1 MACLLAG
8 VSLLVTGFAP
18 QSYDELCLQGRRCLE
33 EKQSERAIEAYT
45 QAIKLSAEQSMAYFG
60 RALAYKDTGKFD
72 LAIADCSEA
81 IRLSPKEAVPYS
93 AYLLRAECH
102 EANNDL
108 ERALADITEAIERDR
123 SRAQLYLV
131 RARIHH
137 KKGGMDRAVYDF
149 TKAAELDPQDMTAV
163 LGRAQAYSD
172 NEDYDRAIED
182 YSEAIRRNGKVAGY
196 YFLRAK
202 VRFLLKDYDRV
213 IVDCGEAVRM
223 DPAFSAAYGLRGVAW
238 FEKRDF
244 DRAITDLNEV
254 IRQMPADIDAY
265 VWRGQAYREKEDLPK
280 AIADYSEALRMNP
293 KYQRALVLRAR
304 AYDKLG
310 DEPKAQADWKL
321 IPPPTP
327 PDTSKKTVFD
337 RMKSLAVPAIGT
349 DKPEGK
355 FLAKTHPATLLA
367 DLARRDAEAERRKA
381 LDAQRA
387 AEAVD
392 AKAVV
397 REQWEA
403 ADDLMVRSR
412 ALEDKG
418 DFETAAWGFKRAQE
432 RFSAVIQEVDR
443 VLASSPG
450 LWFGWAREKA
460 ERVTDSTKKGPLWLT
475 LAETSRQLGDDDG
488 YSRAMEKA
496 VAAAK
501 SASLLDPAVGVQ
513 SLLAIADVRYRHQD
527 TAGARACVREAAAS
541 CEGIDNASIRANSFS
556 LCAGY
561 FTRLGDT
568 AGWDMALEKASQCIP
583 QIARKGGYFKECA
596 PFSIKCFAYCE
607 AGDWERAFSQV
618 RQMEHELTPER
629 RPTNPHNFAVEYAKV
644 ALSAALYG
652 PDTKAGREMF
662 ERAYVAACTDLARFG
677 HWQESCSPDARRV
690 LAQADAAL
698 GARDRAWIAAVHLPK
713 ATDRAAVVAGI
724 ARKQVELKRY
734 EHLDDLLKI
743 LPPEV
748 TASPVMRW
756 VAEAETRA
764 GKRPMAEL
772 KRWANAM
779 QNPEDSAAALAGIGV
794 GTKNRQHVASEAEGA
809 TAPRKTIAADGS
821 ASGATGRNEIT
832 EKPAAGEILRTN
844 RTNPQ
849 VREMFDK
856 AAASVPRWWID
867 RAIALTNEV
876 PDALTRT
883 ALWLRIAAT
892 QAEVGD
898 VPAYRRSLEQATHSA
913 VATWETMCFE
923 QKRHR
928 NESEASFRPR
938 FITGGIDSNTERIGE
953 IIEAILEI
961 EAVHHQHG
969 ETRESI
975 DALLCGMR
983 CAEVLHRSSG
993 VLFYSLNKAWT
1004 PNLWMARIAGRF
1016 RLRGRHDLADLM
1028 FVRSPWDT
1036 APGRDPSAYHALA
1049 FIEAE
1054 DEMRIQQIGEAFR
1067 NHEVGA
1073 GCAATAFAHLA
1084 ELAARKGDADVFRT
1098 NAMTV
1103 SGLTTGRRYAA
1114 SPLVFLK
1121 LARAA
1126 ALLGETDLAR
1136 EYVERSKAGGSQRDL
1151 ALAEVIEQMARKNQ
1165 IAEARTLLADLRDGP
1180 ARVRARYAVVRAEA
1194 AATSA
1199 KLSTL
1204 FEDVE
1209 SCPTAHEKA
1218 AALAGVA
1225 ATVLK
1230 NADASGATEPRK
1242 P

>member
-1 MACLLAG
+1 MVCLFAG
-8 VSLLVTGFAP
+8 VALLVTGFAP

-33 EKQSERAIEAYT
+33 EKQSERAIESYT
-45 QAIKLSAEQSMAYFG
+45 QAIKLSAEQNMAYFG
-60 RALAYKDTGKFD
+60 RALAYKDKGNFD

-123 SRAQLYLV
+123 SRAQLYLA

-137 KKGGMDRAVYDF
+137 KKGGMDRAIYDF

-223 DPAFSAAYGLRGVAW
+223 DPAFSAAYGLRGVSW

-265 VWRGQAYREKEDLPK
+265 VWRGRAYREKDDLPK
-280 AIADYSEALRMNP
+280 AIAEFSEALRMNP
-293 KYQRALVLRAR
+293 KYQKALVQRAR

-321 IPPPTP
+321 ILPPAP
-327 PDTSKKTVFD
+327 PDSSKQTVFD

-349 DKPEGK
+349 DKPEVK
-355 FLAKTHPATLLA
+355 SLAKTDPTAILA

-397 REQWEA
+397 PEQWEA

-418 DFETAAWGFKRAQE
+418 DFETAAWGFRRAQE
-432 RFSAVIQEVDR
+432 RFSVVIQEVDR

-527 TAGARACVREAAAS
+527 TAGAMACVREAAVS
-541 CEGIDNASIRANSFS
+541 CEGIDNASIRACSFS

-618 RQMEHELTPER
+618 RQMEHEIIPER
-629 RPTNPHNFAVEYAKV
+629 RSTNPDYFAVEYARV
-644 ALSAALYG
+644 ALTAVRYG
-652 PDTKAGREMF
+652 SDTKAGREMF
-662 ERAYVAACTDLARFG
+662 ERAYVAACFDLARFG
-677 HWQESCSPDARRV
+677 HWQEGCSPDARRV
-690 LAQADAAL
+690 LAQADAMV

-713 ATDRAAVVAGI
+713 ATDRAAVVADI

-748 TASPVMRW
+748 TASPVVRW

-764 GKRPMAEL
+764 GRKPMAEL
-772 KRWANAM
+772 KRWANEM

-794 GTKNRQHVASEAEGA
+794 GTKNRQQATSEPEGA
-809 TAPRKTIAADGS
+809 AATRQPITAGS
-821 ASGATGRNEIT
+821 SPGGTDQPKETTVA
-832 EKPAAGEILRTN
+832 PAAGEILRAN

-849 VREMFDK
+849 VRAMFDK
-856 AAASVPRWWID
+856 AAASVPKWWID

-876 PDALTRT
+876 PDALTKT
-883 ALWLRIAAT
+883 ALWLRIAVT
-892 QAEVGD
+892 QADVGD
-898 VPAYRRSLEQATHSA
+898 VTGYRLSMEQATHSA
-913 VATWETMCFE
+913 VASWESMCFE
-923 QKRHR
+923 QNRGR
-928 NESEASFRPR
+928 NQPGTSFRPR
-938 FITGGIDSNTERIGE
+938 FVTGGIDANTGRIGA
-953 IIEAILEI
+953 IIEALLEI
-961 EAVHHQHG
+961 ETTRHQHG

-975 DALLCGMR
+975 DVLLCGLR
-983 CAEVLHRSSG
+983 CAEVLHRSPG
-993 VLFYSLNKAWT
+993 DFYSFDKAWT
-1004 PNLWMARIAGRF
+1004 PQLWLARIAGRF
-1016 RLRGRHDLADLM
+1016 RLRGRSDLADLM
-1028 FVRSPWDT
+1028 PFRGSGDRVATNFPSP
-1036 APGRDPSAYHALA
+1036 HMALV

-1054 DEMRIQQIGEAFR
+1054 DESGMQQLVEAFK

-1073 GCAATAFAHLA
+1073 GCAATIYAHLA
-1084 ELAARKGDADVFRT
+1084 ELAARKGDADVFRK

-1103 SGLTTGRRYAA
+1103 SGLTTGRRHAA
-1114 SPLVFLK
+1114 SPIVFLK
-1121 LARAA
+1121 LAHAA
-1126 ALLGETDLAR
+1126 AVLGETDLAR

-1151 ALAEVIEQMARKNQ
+1151 ALAQVIEQMARKNQ
-1165 IAEARTLLADLRDGP
+1165 LAEARTLVADLRDGP

-1230 NADASGATEPRK
+1230 NADASSTSEPRK